1 MTAALT
7 TRRQRRRP
15 PQASLPVPPWRQPV
29 WPINLVQQTT
39 LQEVL
44 HEPHSDARDKI
55 ILSLNDSPYPTHKR
69 WAAAMAT
76 CSCTLRFYVDR
87 TQGKVAPWLARCRHR
102 LCPLCGRRRSRQV
115 SSQILDLL
123 NLMAEPR
130 IIVLTVKSAS
140 TPLADQLRDLRLWFA
155 KLRRQPFWK
164 AAVAGGVYTIEIT
177 RNEETG
183 LWHPHV
189 NIIFDGRYL
198 PQKLLQFHWH
208 QITGH
213 SEIVWIQQVYDRP
226 NAANEIAKYVG
237 KVQHVSQLPPTAI
250 REYASA
256 TSGMRFVQTFG
267 NTWNKRVKDQDVEP
281 PIPRDEYSV
290 TLAHIMHVAACG
302 HAAALH
308 LAITIA
314 DRFPSYSSYIY
325 HQMPQLQPEP
335 TRVEAQLAALARL
348 RGVAA
353 PVRAGPR
360 PPPDHDKLDMHL
372 FAAFNRFR
380 LEAEAGVYEASR

>member
-1 MTAALT
+1 MPQALT
-7 TRRQRRRP
+7 TRRKRRPP
-15 PQASLPVPPWRQPV
+15 PQASPATPAWQRPV
-29 WPINLVQQTT
+29 WPINLVEQTT

-44 HEPHSDARDKI
+44 HEPYADPRDKI
-55 ILSLNDSPYPTHKR
+55 ILSLIESPYPTHQR
-69 WAAAMAT
+69 WAQSMAT
-76 CSCTLRFYVDR
+76 CCCTARFYIDR
-87 TQGKVAPWLARCRHR
+87 REGKVTPWLCRCRHR
-102 LCPLCGRRRSRQV
+102 LCPLCGRRRARQV
-115 SSQILDLL
+115 SAQVLTILQ
-123 NLMAEPR
+123 LMACPR
-130 IIVLTVKSAS
+130 MIVLTVKAN
-140 TPLADQLRDLRLWFA
+140 TKPLREQCRDLRQWFA

-164 AAVAGGVYTIEIT
+164 HAVAGGVYTHEIT

-183 LWHPHV
+183 LWHPHI
-189 NIIFDGRYL
+189 NIIYDGFYL
-198 PQKLLQFHWH
+198 PHKQLQFHWH

-226 NAANEIAKYVG
+226 NAAHEISKYVG
-237 KVQHVSQLPPTAI
+237 KPQHVSQLPPHAI

-256 TSGMRFVQTFG
+256 TCGMRFVQTFG
-267 NTWNKRVKDQDVEP
+267 HTWNKRVKDQDTNE

-290 TLAHIMHVAACG
+290 TLPHIMHVAACG

-308 LAITIA
+308 LAVTIA
-314 DRFPSYSSYIY
+314 DRFPSYSPYIY
-325 HQMPQLQPEP
+325 HLMPQLQPEP

-360 PPPDHDKLDMHL
+360 APPDHEKLDMHL